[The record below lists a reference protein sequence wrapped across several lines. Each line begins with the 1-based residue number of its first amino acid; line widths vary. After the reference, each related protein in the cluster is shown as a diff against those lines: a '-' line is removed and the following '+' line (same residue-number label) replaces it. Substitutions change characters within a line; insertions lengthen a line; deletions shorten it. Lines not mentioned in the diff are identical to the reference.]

1 MEHFILESGQNWLNT
16 EVKYSVE
23 EGDVFQDESP
33 KFKNNITRRKEWI
46 ITLLVEP
53 RKLRVLISERA

>member
-33 KFKNNITRRKEWI
+33 KFKNNITRRKE
-46 ITLLVEP
+46 
-53 RKLRVLISERA
+53 